1 MGFSVSG
8 ATAVLFVAALVS
20 FGMLYTAT
28 ANGVERVTDAEAA
41 GDERLLDQRNTDVAL
56 DTTSYDSGSGT
67 LTVAVNNTGG
77 TTLSVGDTDLI
88 VDNAYADRTTRVD
101 GNSETDLW
109 LPGETLTFEASV
121 AAQPSRVKVVTG
133 AGVAVTEGL

>member
-1 MGFSVSG
+1 M
-8 ATAVLFVAALVS
+8 
-20 FGMLYTAT
+20 
-28 ANGVERVTDAEAA
+28 
-41 GDERLLDQRNTDVAL
+41 DQRNTDVGL
-56 DTTSYDSGSGT
+56 DATSYDSGSGT